1 MQKCGPMVLLPNNE
15 ALIASYQG
23 RLQYNDY
30 LTDTAKIAFV
40 LPDMTNISL
49 ISIGQRYNDDCI
61 VIFSKNGL
69 NIVKNKKLVL
79 RRKSN
84 KQDGLWDVLLTPTIK
99 HHEHT
104 IHL

>member
-1 MQKCGPMVLLPNNE
+1 MVLLPNNE

-49 ISIGQRYNDDCI
+49 ISIG
-61 VIFSKNGL
+61 
-69 NIVKNKKLVL
+69 
-79 RRKSN
+79 
-84 KQDGLWDVLLTPTIK
+84 
-99 HHEHT
+99 
-104 IHL
+104 